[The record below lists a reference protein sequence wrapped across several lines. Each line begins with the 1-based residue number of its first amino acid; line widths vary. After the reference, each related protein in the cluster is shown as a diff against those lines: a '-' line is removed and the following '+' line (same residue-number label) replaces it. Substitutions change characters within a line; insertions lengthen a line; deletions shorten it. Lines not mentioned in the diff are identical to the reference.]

1 MSIQLSDH
9 FSYGKLMKLTLPS
22 VIMLV
27 FTSLYSVVDGFFVSN
42 YAGKAAFA
50 AVNFI
55 MPVLWVVGSIGF
67 MLGTGGSALIAK
79 TMGEGDRERAN
90 KIFSM
95 VVYISIFAGVVLAA
109 VGILLLRPIAS
120 LLGAD
125 GALLENS
132 VRYGR
137 IILLATPAY
146 VLQFEF
152 QCLFATA
159 NKPVLGLV
167 ITVAAGLTNTVL
179 DALFVAVLPW
189 GLEGAAVA
197 TFIGQFVGGV
207 LPILYFARKNGSLL
221 KLGKLYF
228 NGREFLQVCLNG
240 SSEMLSNI
248 SASVVGMLYNFQLLK
263 YLGEDGVSAY
273 GVLMYLGMIFSAIFF
288 GYTVGTAPVISF
300 HFGKANRDEL
310 RSLKRKCLVIIAIS
324 SLLMF
329 GLAIGLSE
337 FLSYVFVG
345 YDKALFE
352 LTVHAFYIYS
362 LSFLFFGFTIFT
374 SSFFTALNDGPVSAA
389 ISFLRTVVF
398 QAGGILLFPLILKA
412 EGIWWSIVISEAL
425 ALFTSAVFLR
435 IFKKKYQY

>member
-1 MSIQLSDH
+1 M
-9 FSYGKLMKLTLPS
+9 
-22 VIMLV
+22 
-27 FTSLYSVVDGFFVSN
+27 
-42 YAGKAAFA
+42 
-50 AVNFI
+50 
-55 MPVLWVVGSIGF
+55 
-67 MLGTGGSALIAK
+67 
-79 TMGEGDRERAN
+79 
-90 KIFSM
+90 
-95 VVYISIFAGVVLAA
+95 
-109 VGILLLRPIAS
+109 
-120 LLGAD
+120 
-125 GALLENS
+125 
-132 VRYGR
+132 
-137 IILLATPAY
+137 
-146 VLQFEF
+146 
-152 QCLFATA
+152 
-159 NKPVLGLV
+159 
-167 ITVAAGLTNTVL
+167 L

-189 GLEGAAVA
+189 GLEGAALA